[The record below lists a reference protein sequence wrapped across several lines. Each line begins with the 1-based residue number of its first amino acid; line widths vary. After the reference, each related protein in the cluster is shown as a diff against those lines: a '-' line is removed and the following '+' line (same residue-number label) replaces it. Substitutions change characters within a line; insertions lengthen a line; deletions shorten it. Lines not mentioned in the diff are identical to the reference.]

1 VLNKINNI
9 VCILFVETP
18 DPPRYCEL
26 HNDTMLEVVCTAGYD
41 GGLTQHF
48 LLEVVG
54 GASIYNSPTTHTSND
69 IDNEIPTM
77 NDQVNELFMYIY

>member
-1 VLNKINNI
+1 M
-9 VCILFVETP
+9 LFVETP